1 MAAVAICYP
10 CSYHIHDRK
19 YADSLLL
26 SSSLTLFFE
35 YSCPAASV
43 ICHVWGQQKDCNS
56 SDMHVPCINCCRDYF
71 GRFRSSSRYML
82 VFILIGSQW
91 ILISHWIDVVLSL
104 PSAKICFT
112 AKRSKPYFVALWVP
126 VLSFEFILCGLAI
139 IKGIRTLRKDSQTG
153 GWSCGK
159 TLNVLIKDS
168 ILYFIA

>member
-1 MAAVAICYP
+1 
-10 CSYHIHDRK
+10 
-19 YADSLLL
+19 
-26 SSSLTLFFE
+26 
-35 YSCPAASV
+35 
-43 ICHVWGQQKDCNS
+43 
-56 SDMHVPCINCCRDYF
+56 MHVPCINCCRDYF

-168 ILYFIA
+168 ILYFIAWVIRYTNHRNGRLIFVFGSRSESQWRVSPFW